1 LTLLHFSIEYVKGGS
16 MVEGMEKKLNPGE
29 VLFNEGEQGDV
40 MYLIREGKI
49 KITKGKGEDEKV
61 LAVLKEGD
69 FFGEMAIIDGSPRS
83 AGAIAATPVSLLVI
97 DKETFQSKIRE
108 NPLIHYVLE
117 TLSRRLRTTDEQIKM
132 LTIKSEERRVVAYII
147 TKAKEAGKKTDQ
159 GIEITPFSF
168 ENLAHMTG
176 IREDK
181 IKNYV
186 TNLVRANL
194 ITLKENT
201 MTIKGVEDLDD
212 YLRYIAL
219 KEKFERP

>member
-1 LTLLHFSIEYVKGGS
+1 

-40 MYLIREGKI
+40 MYLIRQGKI
-49 KITKGKGEDEKV
+49 KITKGKGEEEKV

-83 AGAIAATPVSLLVI
+83 AGASAATPVSLLVI

-108 NPLIHYVLE
+108 NPLIHYILE
-117 TLSRRLRTTDEQIKM
+117 TLSRRLRTADEQIKM

-159 GIEITPFSF
+159 GIEISPFSF

-176 IREDK
+176 IHEDK

-194 ITLKENT
+194 VTLKDNT

>member
-1 LTLLHFSIEYVKGGS
+1 

>member
-1 LTLLHFSIEYVKGGS
+1 

-29 VLFNEGEQGDV
+29 VLFHEGDRGDV

-49 KITKGKGEDEKV
+49 KITKGSGEDEKV

-97 DKETFQSKIRE
+97 DKTTFQTKIKE

-117 TLSRRLRTTDEQIKM
+117 TLSRRLRAADEQIRL
-132 LTIKSEERRVVAYII
+132 LTIKSQERRVVAYII
-147 TKAKEAGKKTDQ
+147 TKAKETGKRTDQ
-159 GIEITPFSF
+159 GIAISPFSM
-168 ENLAHMTG
+168 ENLAQLTG
-176 IREDK
+176 IEQSK
-181 IKNYV
+181 IQDYIQ
-186 TNLVRANL
+186 NLEKAGLVNVL
-194 ITLKENT
+194 ENT
-201 MTIKGVEDLDD
+201 LVIKGVEDLDD

-219 KEKFERP
+219 KEKFEKM